1 MCYTINIKIITRV
14 IWLSWP
20 ETCDA
25 PDWFQCIDGTCVD
38 STLRCDNYYD
48 CRDFSDEQNCFI
60 G

>member
-1 MCYTINIKIITRV
+1 MIIDIHVTRAF
-14 IWLSWP
+14 WLLWP

-25 PDWFQCIDGTCVD
+25 PDWFQCADGACLD
-38 STLRCDNYYD
+38 AALRCDNYYD